1 MATEK
6 YTAEQKDEL
15 VKYVDEKRKG
25 GLNLRDACEQAA
37 KWNGFKGSKAG
48 SVLSL
53 YTWWKAK
60 QGGRAYA
67 DRSRKAKRAVVAP
80 TGQELD
86 RLLGPIKVQLEGE
99 SSNKSSPTPRPDK
112 KALAERTLAL
122 LERVW
127 KEVDS
132 GNN

>member
-1 MATEK
+1 MAVTK
-6 YTAEQKDEL
+6 YTVEQKNEL
-15 VKYVDEKRKG
+15 VRYVDDKRSS
-25 GLNLRDACEQAA
+25 GLSLRDACEQAA

-67 DRSRKAKRAVVAP
+67 DRSRKPKRVIAP

-86 RLLGPIKVQLEGE
+86 RLLGPIKVQLSDEPKSGHV
-99 SSNKSSPTPRPDK
+99 SSDK

-127 KEVDS
+127 KEVDNS
-132 GNN
+132 GN